1 MKKFFTLAAAFMATA
16 VSFQATAGH
25 WVVKDKAE
33 FTSAWGGL
41 GNTIGSRDT
50 IVIAPETEGEI
61 INVGSIKMKKAGK
74 IWLIG
79 ATDDID
85 NLSGLAVG
93 FDGEKQTLEGL
104 DEEQQKNDY
113 GTEIGSDLSVYFE
126 NLSLHFRNGV
136 TATSGHIFYFKQ
148 MYADM
153 DSVVFRHCEICDSP
167 RGLYRLEPK
176 SYMDGDTKVYYPGGS
191 INYFEI
197 SDSKIH
203 NIFATEGNGWSLI
216 YPGQKVYEV
225 LLKNN
230 TFYDMPY
237 IQSIFRMGYFTNA
250 EDLASGLFNVYN
262 NTIMLH
268 SGRDCNYFWLDGF
281 VGADTK
287 VNLYNNFILTPDWD
301 DDLNLTST
309 NTNVSKI
316 VKMTMGMVTAQ
327 SNVIE
332 GHAPWSAGNNKDE
345 ETGDPSWIVADT
357 TDNYT
362 LAALEMTM
370 DNFYDRNNKDF
381 SLLKS
386 DKSYTSGVKLDEY
399 HEVVVGEKSYIG
411 DGRWYLDQFPTKAAV
426 NVAINGSTT
435 ATLKIE
441 PEKAIYFVGDEITLT
456 LDLHDGLNTFTGW
469 SDGSTELTRTVT
481 LTGDLNLT
489 ANVVSAN
496 YEMLWDFCQLKDG
509 NNKTLTLPL
518 AANHA
523 ASAENPGTFG
533 IMTVEHSADKATY
546 ADTTSCQTRN
556 NKAYIYNGSKEPVL
570 FMAALLRTRL
580 DSVVVE
586 QEEKATG
593 YKGELTNACCKNPD
607 YYYIKF
613 STKGMTGV
621 KVASVILAEARM
633 HKTTKVEYSLDNK
646 TYNTLTTVTIDSVG
660 DAWRDANIT
669 LPAAAENQDAVYV
682 RWIGDTESPIVGPGM
697 AGTDK
702 DGNGYPVSRK
712 YYTYQFIGN
721 IKVTAETGG
730 AAIEELEAEAGA
742 ALVVAQNGNQVTVS
756 NAEAAT
762 VELYAANGAL
772 VASQAVIDGTAT
784 ITLPAHGVYYIKAGK
799 DAKAVVY

>member
-1 MKKFFTLAAAFMATA
+1 MKKIFTLAAAFMATA
-16 VSFQATAGH
+16 VSFQAAADSWT
-25 WVVKDKAE
+25 VTDKTE
-33 FTSAWGGL
+33 FLSAWGNL
-41 GNTIGSRDT
+41 GRTTGARDT
-50 IVIAPETEGEI
+50 IYLAEGF
-61 INVGSIKMKKAGK
+61 NADLGTIKNFPIAGK
-74 IWLIG
+74 FWVIG
-79 ATDDID
+79 QTGE
-85 NLSGLAVG
+85 SGTRPVMLVN
-93 FDGEKQTLEGL
+93 FDAESPT
-104 DEEQQKNDY
+104 EEN
-113 GTEIGSDLSVYFE
+113 SDLGFYFE
-126 NLSLHFRNGV
+126 NVSIQFNKGGASAGSGQLFYFNKKYFDVDSIVFRNVEFTNYPRTIYRSVPPQVDGV
-136 TATSGHIFYFKQ
+136 YQKAGT
-148 MYADM
+148 
-153 DSVVFRHCEICDSP
+153 
-167 RGLYRLEPK
+167 
-176 SYMDGDTKVYYPGGS
+176 VYYFEMSNCIVHNANVLDGNKWPA
-191 INYFEI
+191 IYFGQVPIEI
-197 SDSKIH
+197 V
-203 NIFATEGNGWSLI
+203 F
-216 YPGQKVYEV
+216 
-225 LLKNN
+225 KNN
-230 TFYDMPY
+230 TFYDLPY
-237 IQSIFRMGYFTNA
+237 LKYIFNINYISDENGRSDGTLTF
-250 EDLASGLFNVYN
+250 EN
-262 NTIMLH
+262 NTVMVGSATPHDIINVGNYMGMSSTFYINNNML
-268 SGRDCNYFWLDGF
+268 
-281 VGADTK
+281 
-287 VNLYNNFILTPDWD
+287 LYPDWTD
-301 DDLNLTST
+301 EY
-309 NTNVSKI
+309 
-316 VKMTMGMVTAQ
+316 TMAPGTKKPRIMAGDYAMVYAAN
-327 SNVIE
+327 NVIE
-332 GHAPWSAGNNKDE
+332 GYDNWAAGNSKDE
-345 ETGDPSWIVADT
+345 ETGDYTWLEADT

-362 LAALEMTM
+362 MATAELAW
-370 DNFYDRNNKDF
+370 DDFYDRTNKDF
-381 SLLKS
+381 SLLKEY
-386 DKSYTSGVKLDEY
+386 KVYTLGKDIE
-399 HEVVVGEKSYIG
+399 GNPTYIG

-426 NVAINGSTT
+426 NVTVNGSTT

-441 PEKAIYFVGDEITLT
+441 PEKAIYFVGDEITLSV
-456 LDLHDGLNTFTGW
+456 DLHDGLNTFTGW
-469 SDGSTELTRTVT
+469 SDGNTDLTRTVT

-556 NKAYIYNGSKEPVL
+556 NKAYIYNDSKEPVL

>member
-1 MKKFFTLAAAFMATA
+1 MKKIFTLAAAFMATA
-16 VSFQATAGH
+16 VSFQAAADSWT
-25 WVVKDKAE
+25 VTDKTE
-33 FTSAWGGL
+33 FLSAWGNL
-41 GNTIGSRDT
+41 GRTTGARDT
-50 IVIAPETEGEI
+50 IYLAEGF
-61 INVGSIKMKKAGK
+61 NADLGTIKNFPIAGK
-74 IWLIG
+74 FWVIG
-79 ATDDID
+79 QTGE
-85 NLSGLAVG
+85 SGTRPVMLVN
-93 FDGEKQTLEGL
+93 FDAESPT
-104 DEEQQKNDY
+104 EEN
-113 GTEIGSDLSVYFE
+113 SDLGFYFE
-126 NLSLHFRNGV
+126 NVSIQFNKGGASAGSGQLFYFNKKYFDVDSIVFRNVEFTNYPRTIYRSVPPQVDGV
-136 TATSGHIFYFKQ
+136 YQKAGT
-148 MYADM
+148 
-153 DSVVFRHCEICDSP
+153 
-167 RGLYRLEPK
+167 
-176 SYMDGDTKVYYPGGS
+176 VYY
-191 INYFEI
+191 FEM
-197 SDSKIH
+197 SDCIVH
-203 NIFATEGNGWSLI
+203 NANLTSNNGWPAI
-216 YPGQKVYEV
+216 YFGQVPVEIV
-225 LLKNN
+225 FKNN
-230 TFYDMPY
+230 TFYDLPY
-237 IQSIFRMGYFTNA
+237 LKYIFNINYINDENGRSDGTLTF
-250 EDLASGLFNVYN
+250 EN
-262 NTIMLH
+262 NTVMVGSATPHDIINVGNYMGMSSTFYINNNML
-268 SGRDCNYFWLDGF
+268 
-281 VGADTK
+281 
-287 VNLYNNFILTPDWD
+287 LYPDWTD
-301 DDLNLTST
+301 EY
-309 NTNVSKI
+309 
-316 VKMTMGMVTAQ
+316 TMAPGTKKPRIMAGDYGMVYAAN
-327 SNVIE
+327 NVIE
-332 GHAPWSAGNNKDE
+332 GYDNWAAGNSKDE
-345 ETGDPSWIVADT
+345 ETGDYTWLEADT

-362 LAALEMTM
+362 MATAELAW
-370 DNFYDRNNKDF
+370 DDFYDRANKDF
-381 SLLKS
+381 SLLKEY
-386 DKSYTSGVKLDEY
+386 KVYTLGRDIE
-399 HEVVVGEKSYIG
+399 GNPTYIG
-411 DGRWYLDQFPTKAAV
+411 DGRWYLDAFPTKAAV
-426 NVAINGSTT
+426 NVTVSGSTT

-441 PEKAIYFVGDEITLT
+441 PEKAIYFVGDEITLSV
-456 LDLHDGLNTFTGW
+456 DLHDGLNTFTGW
-469 SDGSTELTRTVT
+469 SDGNTDLTRTVT

-556 NKAYIYNGSKEPVL
+556 NKAYIYNDSKEPVL

>member
-1 MKKFFTLAAAFMATA
+1 MKKIFTLAAAFMATA
-16 VSFQATAGH
+16 LSFQAVADSWVVTTSAEFKTALGLLGRKIGAKDTIFVNPESADVVISSGTYKTVPTAGQF
-25 WVVKDKAE
+25 WIIGVPTDFKPVLQLRFDAE
-33 FTSAWGGL
+33 A
-41 GNTIGSRDT
+41 
-50 IVIAPETEGEI
+50 
-61 INVGSIKMKKAGK
+61 
-74 IWLIG
+74 
-79 ATDDID
+79 
-85 NLSGLAVG
+85 
-93 FDGEKQTLEGL
+93 
-104 DEEQQKNDY
+104 
-113 GTEIGSDLSVYFE
+113 GTEKGSDLSMIFE
-126 NLSLHFRNGV
+126 NVHLQYTGGN
-136 TATSGHIFYFKQ
+136 TATSGQIFYWNGK
-148 MYADM
+148 YCDM
-153 DSVVFRHCEICDSP
+153 DTLAFRNCEISNYP
-167 RGLYRLEPK
+167 RTLYRSVPPK
-176 SYMDGDTKVYYPGGS
+176 ENGAYVEGGS
-191 INYFEI
+191 INYFEMVNCEVHDANLTR
-197 SDSKIH
+197 S
-203 NIFATEGNGWSLI
+203 NCWPCVYF
-216 YPGQKVYEV
+216 GQVPTIV
-225 LLKNN
+225 VFRNN
-230 TFYDMPY
+230 TFYDLPY
-237 IQSIFRMGYFTNA
+237 LKQIFTMGYITEETGRSDA
-250 EDLASGLFNVYN
+250 ELYFEN
-262 NTIMLH
+262 NTVMVRGSYLVEKKQ
-268 SGRDCNYFWLDGF
+268 DDGTTILEPAALNVVDVQNF
-281 VGADTK
+281 MGMASK
-287 VNLYNNFILTPDWD
+287 FNISNNLFLYPDWD
-301 DDLNLTST
+301 DDLSVEKGDKQPAILKCAYGLT
-309 NTNVSKI
+309 
-316 VKMTMGMVTAQ
+316 TAAN
-327 SNVIE
+327 NVIE
-332 GHAPWSAGNNKDE
+332 GYSPWSVGNAKDSETQE
-345 ETGDPSWIVADT
+345 ETWIDPDT
-357 TDNYT
+357 TNNYT
-362 LAALEMTM
+362 MVTAELAW
-370 DNFYDRNNKDF
+370 DDFYDRENKDF
-381 SLLKS
+381 SLLKEY
-386 DKSYTSGVKLDEY
+386 KVYTLGKDIE
-399 HEVVVGEKSYIG
+399 GNPTYIG

-496 YEMLWDFCQLKDG
+496 YEMIWDFCQLKDG
-509 NNKTLTLPL
+509 TVKNLTLPL

-523 ASAENPGTFG
+523 ANAENPGTFG

-556 NKAYIYNGSKEPVL
+556 NKAYIYNDSKEPVL

>member
-1 MKKFFTLAAAFMATA
+1 MKKIFTLAAAFMATA
-16 VSFQATAGH
+16 VSFQAAADSWT
-25 WVVKDKAE
+25 VTDKTE
-33 FTSAWGGL
+33 FLSAWGNL
-41 GNTIGSRDT
+41 GRTTGARDT
-50 IVIAPETEGEI
+50 IYLAEGF
-61 INVGSIKMKKAGK
+61 NADLGTIKNFPIAGK
-74 IWLIG
+74 FWVIG
-79 ATDDID
+79 QTGE
-85 NLSGLAVG
+85 SGTRPVMLVN
-93 FDGEKQTLEGL
+93 FDAESPT
-104 DEEQQKNDY
+104 EEN
-113 GTEIGSDLSVYFE
+113 SDLGFYFE
-126 NLSLHFRNGV
+126 NVSIQFNKGGASAGSGQLFYFNKKYFDVDSIVFRNVEFTNYPRTIYRSVPPQVDGV
-136 TATSGHIFYFKQ
+136 YQKAGT
-148 MYADM
+148 
-153 DSVVFRHCEICDSP
+153 
-167 RGLYRLEPK
+167 
-176 SYMDGDTKVYYPGGS
+176 VYYFEMSNCIVHNANVLDGNKWPA
-191 INYFEI
+191 IYFGQVPIEI
-197 SDSKIH
+197 V
-203 NIFATEGNGWSLI
+203 F
-216 YPGQKVYEV
+216 
-225 LLKNN
+225 KNN
-230 TFYDMPY
+230 TFYDLPY
-237 IQSIFRMGYFTNA
+237 LKYIFNINYISDENGRSDGTLTF
-250 EDLASGLFNVYN
+250 EN
-262 NTIMLH
+262 NTVMVGSATPHDIINVGNYMGMSSTFYINNNML
-268 SGRDCNYFWLDGF
+268 
-281 VGADTK
+281 
-287 VNLYNNFILTPDWD
+287 LYPDWTD
-301 DDLNLTST
+301 EY
-309 NTNVSKI
+309 
-316 VKMTMGMVTAQ
+316 TMAPGTKKPRIMAGDYGMVYAAN
-327 SNVIE
+327 NVIE
-332 GHAPWSAGNNKDE
+332 GYDNWAAGNSKDE
-345 ETGDPSWIVADT
+345 ETGGYTWLEADT

-362 LAALEMTM
+362 MATAELAW
-370 DNFYDRNNKDF
+370 DDFYDRTNKDF
-381 SLLKS
+381 SLLKEY
-386 DKSYTSGVKLDEY
+386 KVYTLGKDIE
-399 HEVVVGEKSYIG
+399 GNPTYIG

-426 NVAINGSTT
+426 NVTVNGSTT

-441 PEKAIYFVGDEITLT
+441 PEKAIYFVGDEITLSV
-456 LDLHDGLNTFTGW
+456 DLHDGLNTFTGW
-469 SDGSTELTRTVT
+469 SDGNTDLTRTVT

-556 NKAYIYNGSKEPVL
+556 NKAYIYNDSKEPVL

>member
-1 MKKFFTLAAAFMATA
+1 MKKIFTLAAAFMATA
-16 VSFQATAGH
+16 VSFQAAADSWT
-25 WVVKDKAE
+25 VTDKTE
-33 FTSAWGGL
+33 FLSAWGNL
-41 GNTIGSRDT
+41 GRTTGARDT
-50 IVIAPETEGEI
+50 IYLAEGF
-61 INVGSIKMKKAGK
+61 NADLGTIKNFPIAGK
-74 IWLIG
+74 FWVIG
-79 ATDDID
+79 QTGE
-85 NLSGLAVG
+85 SGTRPVMLVN
-93 FDGEKQTLEGL
+93 FDAESPT
-104 DEEQQKNDY
+104 EEN
-113 GTEIGSDLSVYFE
+113 SDLGFYFE
-126 NLSLHFRNGV
+126 NVSIQFNKGGASAGSGQLFYFNKKYFDVDSIVFRNVEFTNYPRTIYRSVPPQVDGV
-136 TATSGHIFYFKQ
+136 YQKAGT
-148 MYADM
+148 
-153 DSVVFRHCEICDSP
+153 
-167 RGLYRLEPK
+167 
-176 SYMDGDTKVYYPGGS
+176 VYYFEMSNCIVHNANVLDGNKWPA
-191 INYFEI
+191 IYFGQVPIEI
-197 SDSKIH
+197 V
-203 NIFATEGNGWSLI
+203 F
-216 YPGQKVYEV
+216 
-225 LLKNN
+225 KNN
-230 TFYDMPY
+230 TFYDLPY
-237 IQSIFRMGYFTNA
+237 LKYIFNINYISDENGRSDGTLTF
-250 EDLASGLFNVYN
+250 EN
-262 NTIMLH
+262 NTVMVGSATPHDIINVGNYMGMSSTFYINNNML
-268 SGRDCNYFWLDGF
+268 
-281 VGADTK
+281 
-287 VNLYNNFILTPDWD
+287 LYPDWTD
-301 DDLNLTST
+301 EY
-309 NTNVSKI
+309 
-316 VKMTMGMVTAQ
+316 TMAPGTKKPRIMAGDYGMVYAAN
-327 SNVIE
+327 NVIE
-332 GHAPWSAGNNKDE
+332 GYDNWAAGNSKDE
-345 ETGDPSWIVADT
+345 ETGDYTWLEADT

-362 LAALEMTM
+362 MVTAELAW
-370 DNFYDRNNKDF
+370 DDFYDRTNKDF
-381 SLLKS
+381 SLLKEY
-386 DKSYTSGVKLDEY
+386 KVYTLGKYIE
-399 HEVVVGEKSYIG
+399 GNPTYIG

-426 NVAINGSTT
+426 NVTVNGSTT

-441 PEKAIYFVGDEITLT
+441 PEKAIYFVGDEITLSV
-456 LDLHDGLNTFTGW
+456 DLHDGLNTFTGW
-469 SDGSTELTRTVT
+469 SDGNTDLTRTVT

-621 KVASVILAEARM
+621 KVSSVILAEARM

-762 VELYAANGAL
+762 VELYAANGVL

>member
-1 MKKFFTLAAAFMATA
+1 MKKIFTLAAAFMATA
-16 VSFQATAGH
+16 VSFQAAADT
-25 WVVKDKAE
+25 WTVTDKTE
-33 FTSAWGGL
+33 FMSAWGNL
-41 GNTIGSRDT
+41 GRTAGARDT
-50 IVIAPETEGEI
+50 IYLAEGF
-61 INVGSIKMKKAGK
+61 NADLGTIKNFPIAGK
-74 IWLIG
+74 FWVIG
-79 ATDDID
+79 QTGE
-85 NLSGLAVG
+85 SGTRPVMLVN
-93 FDGEKQTLEGL
+93 FDAESP
-104 DEEQQKNDY
+104 
-113 GTEIGSDLSVYFE
+113 TEPNSDLGFYFE
-126 NLSLHFRNGV
+126 NVSIQYNKGGASAGSGQLFYFNKKYFDADSIVFRNV
-136 TATSGHIFYFKQ
+136 EFTNYPRTIYR
-148 MYADM
+148 
-153 DSVVFRHCEICDSP
+153 SVRPTE
-167 RGLYRLEPK
+167 GL
-176 SYMDGDTKVYYPGGS
+176 PGTV
-191 INYFEI
+191 NYFEV
-197 SDSKIH
+197 SDCIIH
-203 NIFATEGNGWSLI
+203 YANLAGLKNGWGAF
-216 YPGQKVYEV
+216 YFGQIPIEV
-225 LLKNN
+225 VFKDN
-230 TFYDMPY
+230 TFYDMPDCKGIFYMNY
-237 IQSIFRMGYFTNA
+237 ITEEDGRLDVDFTFENNTVMLSSNNLSA
-250 EDLASGLFNVYN
+250 GLIQTGTYCGLASVYN
-262 NTIMLH
+262 INNNLLLVPDYVDELNPDASTIT
-268 SGRDCNYFWLDGF
+268 
-281 VGADTK
+281 APK
-287 VNLYNNFILTPDWD
+287 ILTCTGGSVYAS
-301 DDLNLTST
+301 N
-309 NTNVSKI
+309 
-316 VKMTMGMVTAQ
+316 
-327 SNVIE
+327 NVIQ
-332 GHAPWSAGNNKDE
+332 GYQSWIAGNAKDA
-345 ETGDPSWIVADT
+345 ETGDYTWLEADT
-357 TDNYT
+357 ANNYT
-362 LAALEMTM
+362 MATAELAW
-370 DNFYDRNNKDF
+370 DDFYDRNNRDF

-386 DKSYTSGVKLDEY
+386 HKLYTLGKDSEGNPT
-399 HEVVVGEKSYIG
+399 YIG
-411 DGRWYLDQFPTKAAV
+411 DGRWYLDAFPTKAAV
-426 NVAINGSTT
+426 NVTLNGSTT
-435 ATLKIE
+435 ATVTVAPK
-441 PEKAIYFVGDEITLT
+441 KAIYFVGDEITLSV
-456 LDLHDGLNTFTGW
+456 DLHDGLNTFTGW
-469 SDGSTELTRTVT
+469 SDGNTDLTRTVT

-489 ANVVSAN
+489 ANAVSAD
-496 YEMLWDFCQLKDG
+496 YEVLWDFCQLKDG
-509 NNKTLTLPL
+509 STKNLTLPM

-546 ADTTSCQTRN
+546 ADTTFSQTRN
-556 NKAYIYNGSKEPVL
+556 NKAYIYNDSKEPVL

-586 QEEKATG
+586 QEEKAAG

-682 RWIGDTESPIVGPGM
+682 RWIGDIESPIVGPGM
-697 AGTDK
+697 GGTDK

>member
-1 MKKFFTLAAAFMATA
+1 MKKIFTLAAAFMATA
-16 VSFQATAGH
+16 VSFQAAADSWT
-25 WVVKDKAE
+25 VTDKTE
-33 FTSAWGGL
+33 FLSAWGNL
-41 GNTIGSRDT
+41 GRTTGARDT
-50 IVIAPETEGEI
+50 IYLAEGF
-61 INVGSIKMKKAGK
+61 NADLGTIKNFPIAGK
-74 IWLIG
+74 FWVIG
-79 ATDDID
+79 QTGE
-85 NLSGLAVG
+85 SGTRPVMLVN
-93 FDGEKQTLEGL
+93 FDAESPT
-104 DEEQQKNDY
+104 EEN
-113 GTEIGSDLSVYFE
+113 SDLGFYFE
-126 NLSLHFRNGV
+126 NVSIQFNKGGASAGSGQLFYFNKKYFDVDSIVFRNVEFTNYPRTIYRSVPPQVDGV
-136 TATSGHIFYFKQ
+136 YQKAGT
-148 MYADM
+148 
-153 DSVVFRHCEICDSP
+153 
-167 RGLYRLEPK
+167 
-176 SYMDGDTKVYYPGGS
+176 VYYFEMSNCIVHNANVLDGNKWPA
-191 INYFEI
+191 IYFGQVPIEI
-197 SDSKIH
+197 V
-203 NIFATEGNGWSLI
+203 F
-216 YPGQKVYEV
+216 
-225 LLKNN
+225 KNN
-230 TFYDMPY
+230 TFYDLPY
-237 IQSIFRMGYFTNA
+237 LKYIFNINYISDENGRSDGTLTF
-250 EDLASGLFNVYN
+250 EN
-262 NTIMLH
+262 NTVMVGSATPHDIINVGNYMGMSSTFYINNNML
-268 SGRDCNYFWLDGF
+268 
-281 VGADTK
+281 
-287 VNLYNNFILTPDWD
+287 LYPDWTD
-301 DDLNLTST
+301 EY
-309 NTNVSKI
+309 
-316 VKMTMGMVTAQ
+316 TMAPGTKKPRIMAGDYGMVYAAN
-327 SNVIE
+327 NVIE
-332 GHAPWSAGNNKDE
+332 GYDNWAAGNSKDE
-345 ETGDPSWIVADT
+345 ETGDYTWLEADT

-362 LAALEMTM
+362 MATAELAW
-370 DNFYDRNNKDF
+370 DDFYDRTNKDF
-381 SLLKS
+381 SLLKEY
-386 DKSYTSGVKLDEY
+386 KVYTLGKDIE
-399 HEVVVGEKSYIG
+399 GNPTYIG

-426 NVAINGSTT
+426 NVTVNGSTT

-441 PEKAIYFVGDEITLT
+441 PEKAIYFVGDEITLSV
-456 LDLHDGLNTFTGW
+456 DLHDGLNTFTGW
-469 SDGSTELTRTVT
+469 SDGNTDLTRTVT

-556 NKAYIYNGSKEPVL
+556 NTAYIYNDSKEPVL

>member
-1 MKKFFTLAAAFMATA
+1 MKKIFTLAAAFMATA
-16 VSFQATAGH
+16 VSFQAAADSWT
-25 WVVKDKAE
+25 VTDKTE
-33 FTSAWGGL
+33 FLSAWGNL
-41 GNTIGSRDT
+41 GRTTGARDT
-50 IVIAPETEGEI
+50 IYLAEGF
-61 INVGSIKMKKAGK
+61 NADLGTIKNFPIAGK
-74 IWLIG
+74 FWVIG
-79 ATDDID
+79 QTGE
-85 NLSGLAVG
+85 SGTRPVMLVN
-93 FDGEKQTLEGL
+93 FDAESPT
-104 DEEQQKNDY
+104 EEN
-113 GTEIGSDLSVYFE
+113 SDLGFYFE
-126 NLSLHFRNGV
+126 NVSIQFNKGGASAGSGQLFYFNKKYFDVDSIVFRNVEFTNYPRTIYRSVPPQVDGV
-136 TATSGHIFYFKQ
+136 YQKAGT
-148 MYADM
+148 
-153 DSVVFRHCEICDSP
+153 
-167 RGLYRLEPK
+167 
-176 SYMDGDTKVYYPGGS
+176 VYYFEMSNCIVHNANVLDGNKWPA
-191 INYFEI
+191 IYFGQVPIEI
-197 SDSKIH
+197 V
-203 NIFATEGNGWSLI
+203 F
-216 YPGQKVYEV
+216 
-225 LLKNN
+225 KNN
-230 TFYDMPY
+230 TFYDLPY
-237 IQSIFRMGYFTNA
+237 LKYIFNINYISDENGRSDGTLTF
-250 EDLASGLFNVYN
+250 EN
-262 NTIMLH
+262 NTVMVGSATPHDIINVGNYMGMSSTFYINNNML
-268 SGRDCNYFWLDGF
+268 
-281 VGADTK
+281 
-287 VNLYNNFILTPDWD
+287 LYPDWTD
-301 DDLNLTST
+301 EY
-309 NTNVSKI
+309 
-316 VKMTMGMVTAQ
+316 TMAPGTKKPRIMAGDYGMVYAAN
-327 SNVIE
+327 NVIE
-332 GHAPWSAGNNKDE
+332 GYDNWAAGNSKDE
-345 ETGDPSWIVADT
+345 ETGDYTWLEADT

-362 LAALEMTM
+362 MATAELAW
-370 DNFYDRNNKDF
+370 DDFYDRTNKDF
-381 SLLKS
+381 SLLKEY
-386 DKSYTSGVKLDEY
+386 KVYTLGKDIE
-399 HEVVVGEKSYIG
+399 GNPTYIG

-426 NVAINGSTT
+426 NVTVNGSTT

-441 PEKAIYFVGDEITLT
+441 PEKAIYFVGDEITLSV
-456 LDLHDGLNTFTGW
+456 DLHDGLNTFTGW
-469 SDGSTELTRTVT
+469 SDGNTDLTRTVT

-556 NKAYIYNGSKEPVL
+556 NKAYIYNDSKEPVL

-593 YKGELTNACCKNPD
+593 YKGELTSACCKNPD

>member
-1 MKKFFTLAAAFMATA
+1 MKKIFTLAAAFMATA
-16 VSFQATAGH
+16 LSFQAAADS
-25 WVVKDKAE
+25 WVVTTSAE
-33 FTSAWGGL
+33 FTTALSSL
-41 GNTIGSRDT
+41 GRKIGARDT
-50 IVIAPETEGEI
+50 IFVKPESADVVISSGTYKTVPT
-61 INVGSIKMKKAGK
+61 AGK
-74 IWLIG
+74 FWVIG
-79 ATDDID
+79 VPTDFKPI
-85 NLSGLAVG
+85 LQLR
-93 FDGEKQTLEGL
+93 FDAES
-104 DEEQQKNDY
+104 
-113 GTEIGSDLSVYFE
+113 GTEKGSDLSMIFE
-126 NLSLHFRNGV
+126 NVHLQFTGGN
-136 TATSGHIFYFKQ
+136 TATSGQIFYWNGK
-148 MYADM
+148 YCDM
-153 DSVVFRHCEICDSP
+153 DTLAFRNCEISNYP
-167 RGLYRLEPK
+167 RTLYRSVPPK
-176 SYMDGDTKVYYPGGS
+176 DDSGAYMEGGS
-191 INYFEI
+191 INYFEMV
-197 SDSKIH
+197 DCLVH
-203 NIFATEGNGWSLI
+203 DANITSGNNWPCV
-216 YPGQKVYEV
+216 YFGQVPIQV
-225 LLKNN
+225 VFRNN
-230 TFYDMPY
+230 TFYNLPY
-237 IQSIFRMGYFTNA
+237 LKQIFTMNYINDETGRADVDFTFENNTVLVTSNNNYDVISVGNYVGMASIFNINNNLFLWPDW
-250 EDLASGLFNVYN
+250 EDDLTLAQTRRPKILG
-262 NTIMLH
+262 
-268 SGRDCNYFWLDGF
+268 CNYSS
-281 VGADTK
+281 VYAA
-287 VNLYNNFILTPDWD
+287 NNI
-301 DDLNLTST
+301 
-309 NTNVSKI
+309 
-316 VKMTMGMVTAQ
+316 
-327 SNVIE
+327 IE
-332 GHAPWSAGNNKDE
+332 GYDDWKAGNAKDP
-345 ETGDPSWIVADT
+345 ETGDYTWLEADT
-357 TDNYT
+357 ANNYT
-362 LAALEMTM
+362 MATAELAW
-370 DNFYDRNNKDF
+370 DDFYDRVNKNF

-386 DKSYTSGVKLDEY
+386 HKIYTLGKDSEGNPT
-399 HEVVVGEKSYIG
+399 YIG
-411 DGRWYLDQFPTKAAV
+411 DGRWYLDAFPTKAAV
-426 NVAINGSTT
+426 NVTVNGSTT
-435 ATLKIE
+435 ATVTVA
-441 PEKAIYFVGDEITLT
+441 PEKELYFVGDEITLS

-469 SDGSTELTRTVT
+469 SDGNTDLTRTVT

-489 ANVVSAN
+489 ANVVSAD
-496 YEMLWDFCQLKDG
+496 YEVLWDFCQLKDG
-509 NNKTLTLPL
+509 STKNLTLPM

-546 ADTTSCQTRN
+546 ADTTFSQTRN

-586 QEEKATG
+586 QEEKAAG

-697 AGTDK
+697 GGTDK

>member
-1 MKKFFTLAAAFMATA
+1 MKKIFTLAAAFMATA
-16 VSFQATAGH
+16 LSFQAAADS
-25 WVVKDKAE
+25 WVVTTSAE
-33 FTSAWGGL
+33 FTTALSSL
-41 GNTIGSRDT
+41 GRKIGARDT
-50 IVIAPETEGEI
+50 IFVKPESADVVISSGTYKTVPT
-61 INVGSIKMKKAGK
+61 AGK
-74 IWLIG
+74 FWVIG
-79 ATDDID
+79 VPTDFKPI
-85 NLSGLAVG
+85 LQLR
-93 FDGEKQTLEGL
+93 FDAES
-104 DEEQQKNDY
+104 
-113 GTEIGSDLSVYFE
+113 GTEKGSDLSMIFE
-126 NLSLHFRNGV
+126 NVHLQFTGGN
-136 TATSGHIFYFKQ
+136 TATSGQIFYWNGK
-148 MYADM
+148 YCDM
-153 DSVVFRHCEICDSP
+153 DTLAFRNCEISNYP
-167 RGLYRLEPK
+167 RTLYRSVPPK
-176 SYMDGDTKVYYPGGS
+176 DDSGAYMEGGS
-191 INYFEI
+191 INYFEMV
-197 SDSKIH
+197 DCLVH
-203 NIFATEGNGWSLI
+203 DANITSGNNWPCV
-216 YPGQKVYEV
+216 YFGQVPIQV
-225 LLKNN
+225 VFRNN
-230 TFYDMPY
+230 TFYNLPY
-237 IQSIFRMGYFTNA
+237 LKQIFTMNYINDETGRTDVDFTFENNTVLVTSNNNYDVISVGNYVGMASIFNINNNLFLWPDW
-250 EDLASGLFNVYN
+250 EDDLTLAQTRRPKILG
-262 NTIMLH
+262 
-268 SGRDCNYFWLDGF
+268 CNYSS
-281 VGADTK
+281 VYAA
-287 VNLYNNFILTPDWD
+287 NNI
-301 DDLNLTST
+301 
-309 NTNVSKI
+309 
-316 VKMTMGMVTAQ
+316 
-327 SNVIE
+327 IE
-332 GHAPWSAGNNKDE
+332 GYDDWKAGNAKDP
-345 ETGDPSWIVADT
+345 ETGDYTWLEADT
-357 TDNYT
+357 ANNYT
-362 LAALEMTM
+362 MATAELAW
-370 DNFYDRNNKDF
+370 DDFYDRVNKNF

-386 DKSYTSGVKLDEY
+386 HKIYTLGKDSEGNPT
-399 HEVVVGEKSYIG
+399 YIG
-411 DGRWYLDQFPTKAAV
+411 DGRWYLDAFPTKAAV
-426 NVAINGSTT
+426 NVTVNGSTT
-435 ATLKIE
+435 ATVTVA
-441 PEKAIYFVGDEITLT
+441 PEKELYFVGDEITLS

-469 SDGSTELTRTVT
+469 SDGNTDLTRTVT

-509 NNKTLTLPL
+509 STKNLTLPM

-523 ASAENPGTFG
+523 ANAENSGTFG

-546 ADTTSCQTRN
+546 ADTTFSQTRN

-586 QEEKATG
+586 QEEKAAG

-697 AGTDK
+697 GGTDK

>member
-1 MKKFFTLAAAFMATA
+1 MKKIFTLAAAFMATA
-16 VSFQATAGH
+16 VSFQAAADSWT
-25 WVVKDKAE
+25 VTDKTE
-33 FTSAWGGL
+33 FLSAWGNL
-41 GNTIGSRDT
+41 GRTTGARDT
-50 IVIAPETEGEI
+50 IYLAEGF
-61 INVGSIKMKKAGK
+61 NADLGTIKNFPIAGK
-74 IWLIG
+74 FWVIG
-79 ATDDID
+79 QTGE
-85 NLSGLAVG
+85 SGTRPVMLVN
-93 FDGEKQTLEGL
+93 FDAESPT
-104 DEEQQKNDY
+104 EEN
-113 GTEIGSDLSVYFE
+113 SDLGFYFE
-126 NLSLHFRNGV
+126 NVSIQFNKGGASAGSGQLFYFNKKYFDVDSIVFRNVEFTNYPRTIYRSVPPQVDGV
-136 TATSGHIFYFKQ
+136 YQKAGT
-148 MYADM
+148 
-153 DSVVFRHCEICDSP
+153 
-167 RGLYRLEPK
+167 
-176 SYMDGDTKVYYPGGS
+176 VYYFEMSNCIVHNANVLDGNKWPA
-191 INYFEI
+191 IYFGQVPIEI
-197 SDSKIH
+197 V
-203 NIFATEGNGWSLI
+203 F
-216 YPGQKVYEV
+216 
-225 LLKNN
+225 KNN
-230 TFYDMPY
+230 TFYDLPY
-237 IQSIFRMGYFTNA
+237 LKYIFNINYISDENGRSDGTLTF
-250 EDLASGLFNVYN
+250 EN
-262 NTIMLH
+262 NTVMVGSATPHDIINVGNYMGMSSTFYINNNML
-268 SGRDCNYFWLDGF
+268 
-281 VGADTK
+281 
-287 VNLYNNFILTPDWD
+287 LYPDWTD
-301 DDLNLTST
+301 EY
-309 NTNVSKI
+309 
-316 VKMTMGMVTAQ
+316 TMAPGTKKPRIMAGDYGMVYAAN
-327 SNVIE
+327 NVIE
-332 GHAPWSAGNNKDE
+332 GYDNWAAGNSKDE
-345 ETGDPSWIVADT
+345 ETGDYTWLEADT

-362 LAALEMTM
+362 MATAELAW
-370 DNFYDRNNKDF
+370 DDFYDRTNKDF
-381 SLLKS
+381 SLLKEY
-386 DKSYTSGVKLDEY
+386 KVYTLGKDIE
-399 HEVVVGEKSYIG
+399 GNPTYIG

-426 NVAINGSTT
+426 NVTVNGSTT

-441 PEKAIYFVGDEITLT
+441 PEKAIYFVGDEITLSV
-456 LDLHDGLNTFTGW
+456 DLHDGLNTFTGW
-469 SDGSTELTRTVT
+469 SDGNTDLTRTVT

-621 KVASVILAEARM
+621 KVSSVILAEARM

>member
-1 MKKFFTLAAAFMATA
+1 MKKIFTLAAAFMATA
-16 VSFQATAGH
+16 VSFQAAADSWT
-25 WVVKDKAE
+25 VTDKTE
-33 FTSAWGGL
+33 FLSAWGNL
-41 GNTIGSRDT
+41 GRTTGARDT
-50 IVIAPETEGEI
+50 IYLAEGF
-61 INVGSIKMKKAGK
+61 NADLGTIKNFPIAGK
-74 IWLIG
+74 FWVIG
-79 ATDDID
+79 QTGE
-85 NLSGLAVG
+85 SGTRPVMLVN
-93 FDGEKQTLEGL
+93 FDAESPT
-104 DEEQQKNDY
+104 EEN
-113 GTEIGSDLSVYFE
+113 SDLGFYFE
-126 NLSLHFRNGV
+126 NVSIQFNKGGASAGSGQLFYFNKKYFDVDSIVFRNVEFTNYPRTIYRSVPPQVDGV
-136 TATSGHIFYFKQ
+136 YQKAGT
-148 MYADM
+148 
-153 DSVVFRHCEICDSP
+153 
-167 RGLYRLEPK
+167 
-176 SYMDGDTKVYYPGGS
+176 VYYFEMSNCIVHNANVLDGNKWPA
-191 INYFEI
+191 IYFGQVPIEI
-197 SDSKIH
+197 V
-203 NIFATEGNGWSLI
+203 F
-216 YPGQKVYEV
+216 
-225 LLKNN
+225 KNN
-230 TFYDMPY
+230 TFYDLPY
-237 IQSIFRMGYFTNA
+237 LKYIFNINYISDENGRSDGTLTF
-250 EDLASGLFNVYN
+250 EN
-262 NTIMLH
+262 NTVMVGSATPHDIINVGNYMGMSSTFYINNNML
-268 SGRDCNYFWLDGF
+268 
-281 VGADTK
+281 
-287 VNLYNNFILTPDWD
+287 LYPDWTD
-301 DDLNLTST
+301 EY
-309 NTNVSKI
+309 
-316 VKMTMGMVTAQ
+316 TMAPGTKKPRIMAGDYGMVYAAN
-327 SNVIE
+327 NVIE
-332 GHAPWSAGNNKDE
+332 GYDNWAAGNSKDE
-345 ETGDPSWIVADT
+345 ETGDYTWLEADT

-362 LAALEMTM
+362 MVTAELAW
-370 DNFYDRNNKDF
+370 DDFYDRTNKDF
-381 SLLKS
+381 SLLKEY
-386 DKSYTSGVKLDEY
+386 KVYTLGKDIE
-399 HEVVVGEKSYIG
+399 GNPTYIG

-426 NVAINGSTT
+426 NVTVNGSTT

-441 PEKAIYFVGDEITLT
+441 PEKAIYFVGDEITLSV
-456 LDLHDGLNTFTGW
+456 DLHDGLNTFTGW
-469 SDGSTELTRTVT
+469 SDGNTDLTRTVT

-621 KVASVILAEARM
+621 KVSSVILAEARM

>member
-1 MKKFFTLAAAFMATA
+1 MKKIFTLAAAFMATA
-16 VSFQATAGH
+16 VSFQAAADSWT
-25 WVVKDKAE
+25 VTDKTE
-33 FTSAWGGL
+33 FLSAWGNL
-41 GNTIGSRDT
+41 GRTTGARDT
-50 IVIAPETEGEI
+50 IYLAEGF
-61 INVGSIKMKKAGK
+61 NADLGTIKNFPIAGK
-74 IWLIG
+74 FWVIG
-79 ATDDID
+79 QTGE
-85 NLSGLAVG
+85 SGTRPVMLVN
-93 FDGEKQTLEGL
+93 FDAESPT
-104 DEEQQKNDY
+104 EEN
-113 GTEIGSDLSVYFE
+113 SDLGFYFE
-126 NLSLHFRNGV
+126 NVSIQFNKGGASAGSGQLFYFNKKYFDVDSIVFRNVEFTNYPRTIYRSVPPQVDGV
-136 TATSGHIFYFKQ
+136 YQKAGT
-148 MYADM
+148 
-153 DSVVFRHCEICDSP
+153 
-167 RGLYRLEPK
+167 
-176 SYMDGDTKVYYPGGS
+176 VYYFEMSNCIVHNANVLDGNKWPA
-191 INYFEI
+191 IYFGQVPIEI
-197 SDSKIH
+197 V
-203 NIFATEGNGWSLI
+203 F
-216 YPGQKVYEV
+216 
-225 LLKNN
+225 KNN
-230 TFYDMPY
+230 TFYDLPY
-237 IQSIFRMGYFTNA
+237 LKYIFNINYISDENGRSDGTLTF
-250 EDLASGLFNVYN
+250 EN
-262 NTIMLH
+262 NTVMVGSATPHDIINVGNYMGMSSTFYINNNML
-268 SGRDCNYFWLDGF
+268 
-281 VGADTK
+281 
-287 VNLYNNFILTPDWD
+287 LYPDWTD
-301 DDLNLTST
+301 EY
-309 NTNVSKI
+309 
-316 VKMTMGMVTAQ
+316 TMAPGTKKPRIMAGDYGMVYAAN
-327 SNVIE
+327 NVIE
-332 GHAPWSAGNNKDE
+332 GYDNWAAGNSKDE
-345 ETGDPSWIVADT
+345 ETGGYTWLEADT

-362 LAALEMTM
+362 MATAELAW
-370 DNFYDRNNKDF
+370 DDFYDRTNKDF
-381 SLLKS
+381 SLLKEY
-386 DKSYTSGVKLDEY
+386 KVYTLGKDIE
-399 HEVVVGEKSYIG
+399 GNPTYIG
-411 DGRWYLDQFPTKAAV
+411 DGRWYLDQFPPKAAV
-426 NVAINGSTT
+426 NVTVNGSTT

-441 PEKAIYFVGDEITLT
+441 PEKAIYFVGDEITLSV
-456 LDLHDGLNTFTGW
+456 DLHDGLNTFTGW
-469 SDGSTELTRTVT
+469 SDGNTDLTRTVT

-556 NKAYIYNGSKEPVL
+556 NKAYIYNDSKEPVL

>member
-1 MKKFFTLAAAFMATA
+1 MKKIFTLAAAFMATA
-16 VSFQATAGH
+16 VSFQAAADSWT
-25 WVVKDKAE
+25 VTDKTE
-33 FTSAWGGL
+33 FLSAWGNL
-41 GNTIGSRDT
+41 GRTTGARDT
-50 IVIAPETEGEI
+50 IYLAEGF
-61 INVGSIKMKKAGK
+61 NADLGTIKNFPIAGK
-74 IWLIG
+74 FWVIG
-79 ATDDID
+79 QTGE
-85 NLSGLAVG
+85 SGTRPVMLVN
-93 FDGEKQTLEGL
+93 FDAESPT
-104 DEEQQKNDY
+104 EEN
-113 GTEIGSDLSVYFE
+113 SDLGFYFE
-126 NLSLHFRNGV
+126 NVSIQFNKGGASAGSGQLFYFNKKYFDVDSIVFRNVEFTNYPRTIYRSVPPQVDGV
-136 TATSGHIFYFKQ
+136 YQKAGT
-148 MYADM
+148 
-153 DSVVFRHCEICDSP
+153 
-167 RGLYRLEPK
+167 
-176 SYMDGDTKVYYPGGS
+176 VYYFEMSNCIVHNANVLDGNKWPA
-191 INYFEI
+191 IYFGQVPIEI
-197 SDSKIH
+197 V
-203 NIFATEGNGWSLI
+203 F
-216 YPGQKVYEV
+216 
-225 LLKNN
+225 KNN
-230 TFYDMPY
+230 TFYDLPY
-237 IQSIFRMGYFTNA
+237 LKYIFNINYISDENGRSDGTLTF
-250 EDLASGLFNVYN
+250 EN
-262 NTIMLH
+262 NTVMVGSATPHDIINVGNYMGMSSTFYINNNML
-268 SGRDCNYFWLDGF
+268 
-281 VGADTK
+281 
-287 VNLYNNFILTPDWD
+287 LYPDWTD
-301 DDLNLTST
+301 EY
-309 NTNVSKI
+309 
-316 VKMTMGMVTAQ
+316 TMAPGTKKPRIMAGDYGMVYAAN
-327 SNVIE
+327 NVIE
-332 GHAPWSAGNNKDE
+332 GYDNWAAGNSKDE
-345 ETGDPSWIVADT
+345 ETGNYTWLEADT

-362 LAALEMTM
+362 MATAELAW
-370 DNFYDRNNKDF
+370 DDFYDRTNKDF
-381 SLLKS
+381 SLLKEY
-386 DKSYTSGVKLDEY
+386 KVYTLGKDIE
-399 HEVVVGEKSYIG
+399 GNPTYIG

-426 NVAINGSTT
+426 NVTVNGSTT

-441 PEKAIYFVGDEITLT
+441 PEKAIYFVGDEITLSV
-456 LDLHDGLNTFTGW
+456 DLHDGLNTFTGW
-469 SDGSTELTRTVT
+469 SDGNTDLTRTVT

-556 NKAYIYNGSKEPVL
+556 NKAYIYNDSKEPVL